1 MNKDLEKSLD
11 VLKNGGVIL
20 YPTDTI
26 WGLGCDATN
35 QAAVSKIYTIKKRV
49 ASKSMIVLVKD
60 IEMLQNYVKKV
71 PDKAVELIEATSNPL
86 TIIYPDA
93 KNLAKNIIAE
103 DGSIAIRI
111 PNEKFCQA
119 LLDVFGK
126 PIVSTSANISGEVA
140 PANYAEI
147 SDYIIEQADY
157 VVSYRQN
164 DFSKAAPSTI
174 VKIQDDT
181 LIYLRK

>member
-1 MNKDLEKSLD
+1 MREDILRSSEILQ
-11 VLKNGGVIL
+11 NGGVIL

-35 QAAVSKIYTIKKRV
+35 QEAISRIYSIKKRV

-60 IEMLQNYVKKV
+60 IEMLQHYVEQV
-71 PDKAVELIEATSNPL
+71 PAKALDLIATTTNPL
-86 TIIYPDA
+86 TIIYPNA
-93 KNLAKNIIAE
+93 RNLSQNIIAD

-111 PNEKFCQA
+111 PNEKFCQT

-126 PIVSTSANISGEVA
+126 PLVSTSANISGEVA
-140 PANYAEI
+140 PANYTKI

-164 DFSKAAPSTI
+164 DFSKATPSTI
-174 VKIQDDT
+174 VKIQGDT
-181 LIYLRK
+181 LIYIRK